1 MTKKNPVTLVNKCS
15 VLFLGAVLFVLPTIA
30 CSRSH
35 GGEGLVSTLELMNA
49 VAAIDGI
56 RVVPATDVP
65 GKVYT
70 EDYGPSQ
77 VLEIIRPDMGPIS
90 VSRLGATCSCIQAF
104 MAKKVFAQGERAFV
118 EIRNV
123 KPSQTGGAEYG
134 VFVVLT
140 SPYRAALQAEVFVK
154 SDRKPGDPVP
164 GAVVGQVV
172 P

>member
-1 MTKKNPVTLVNKCS
+1 MTQKKPTALLNKCS
-15 VLFLGAVLFVLPTIA
+15 VLLFGAILFVLPGVL
-30 CSRSH
+30 CSRAQ

-65 GKVYT
+65 SKVYT

-90 VSRLGATCSCIQAF
+90 VSRLGTTCSCIQAF
-104 MAKKVFAQGERAFV
+104 MGKKVFAQGERALV

-123 KPSQTGGAEYG
+123 KPSQAGGAEYG

-164 GAVVGQVV
+164 GAVTGQTAQ
-172 P
+172 